1 MSSDPSRI
9 RHDAALAAVLLG
21 LGLLLL
27 IVGQNLVGQWQVD
40 TAHGQRGTFDHL
52 LALASSASGIAI
64 VSWWVLSLGL
74 AAWAAVLHGAGRS
87 GSANAIAK
95 FSPGFML
102 RLAFALLSLNFLG
115 IQAAQAAATPGP
127 QWQATASGATGTA
140 AWHTTAG
147 AQGRLPAV
155 EMAPAATSEESHEA
169 SRPGP
174 AWQPH
179 PPIVE
184 PGLLSRPGSRDMTF
198 EHPAKSSVVVKQ
210 GDTLWSIA
218 ADNLGPFATDV
229 DIALHWPSWYSANR
243 RIIGNDPATLRPG
256 QVLQPPTPG

>member
-9 RHDAALAAVLLG
+9 RHDAALAAVLLA
-21 LGLLLL
+21 LGLLLV
-27 IVGQNLVGQWQVD
+27 IVGQSLLGQWQVD
-40 TAHGQRGTFDHL
+40 VAHGQRGTFDHL

-64 VSWWVLSLGL
+64 VSWWILSLCL

-102 RLAFALLSLNFLG
+102 RLACALLSLNFLG
-115 IQAAQAAATPGP
+115 IQAAQAAATPEP
-127 QWQATASGATGTA
+127 QWQASASGDSGTA
-140 AWHTTAG
+140 AWHPSAG
-147 AQGRLPAV
+147 AQGLLPAV
-155 EMAPAATSEESHEA
+155 GMAPALSTEESHEA
-169 SRPGP
+169 SRRGP

-179 PPIVE
+179 PPMVE
-184 PGLLSRPGSRDMTF
+184 PGLLSRPGSREMTF
-198 EHPAKSSVVVKQ
+198 EHPAEASVVVKP

-243 RIIGNDPATLRPG
+243 RIIGDDPATLRPG
-256 QVLQPPTPG
+256 QVLQPPTPD